1 VDTLFAS
8 LKARK
13 RAGAS
18 RAARMLCA
26 LVLVLPGLAW
36 ATRVDNTAHVT
47 YRTLEGVPP
56 VTLNTN
62 TVSFEIIPS
71 PVPATL
77 SFLRYDPDSS
87 DGSPIAID
95 GGQCR
100 VDGGSFTPLPDVTA
114 SDGTPLDQTQ
124 AQTSSAPGYYTGDP
138 IVVAVTDSNRNA
150 DPAVRE
156 YVDVDITT
164 TTGDAETL
172 RLQETGPDTGMFAGA
187 IQSVAMP
194 PAATQYDCVLSLAAY
209 AQITA
214 RYTDTDFPLDALA
227 VAATGYAP
235 LEPGRT
241 VIHLEQTVSKD
252 IVSIGDFLQYTLVV
266 SNIHDAPAINARIRD
281 LLPPGLRFRPGSLR
295 VGNATTA
302 GDSGATPTAPSSGAP
317 SAAGRTAVRV
327 GAGMVAAV
335 DPQVSAD
342 GRTLRF
348 PVGNLAPGASITATF
363 VAEVGAG
370 ASGQYLLNYAIA
382 SANGSLSS
390 NETDTVVRMEDA
402 LATGR
407 FTIIGRVLAADSCD
421 APFAARKGVPNVRLL
436 LEDGTY
442 AATDRD
448 GAYHIEGVRPGTHVL
463 QLDPAS
469 IPADLEA
476 VPCVRNTRFAG
487 RADSQFVEAQGGT
500 LWRGDFFLRK
510 RPPVTGAVG
519 VRLQLAPIAD
529 GMRNTVDVDGGAV
542 RVAGLRVL
550 AILPPGATVVAGS
563 AKADGAPI
571 PDPEVKGNF
580 AIFRLGD
587 PGVNWRRQVVFDIK
601 AGNCSPEGY
610 VGRVSALFDTA
621 GAPGR
626 TPAAEA
632 TARCTGSGPGDAV
645 AAGQRVETILTAA
658 AAEQAAS
665 ARPDGAKTEAIVDD
679 ATAAGGGIDWLRG
692 QAPGHDWLFPA
703 EGYNPRAAATR
714 VVVKHAKGEKVAL
727 RVDGEA
733 VESIRFDGQS
743 VGANG
748 VAISTWRSIHLVEG
762 DNRLEATITDAS
774 GNVVAQLS
782 RTVHL
787 SGDAARAVFVPERSA
802 LAADGIHRPVIAV
815 RILDGSGKP
824 MRNGS
829 SGDFTI
835 APPYAAAQSLQDA
848 QARSTLGMEA
858 RRQQWHVRGDDGIAL
873 IELEPTGSAGTAKL
887 GFDFKMDGQKA
898 SVHEDVAAWLKAAP
912 RDWVVVGFAKGS
924 VGYDTLEHNMEA
936 LPPGEDGTGV
946 QADGRAA
953 LYAKGRV
960 LGSWLLTMA
969 YDSGKDTSQLR
980 DRSVLS
986 TIDPGQYYTLYG
998 DGMDQRYDAA
1008 SSRKLYLKLERDQFY
1023 ALFGDFESGLDRTQ
1037 LSRYQR
1043 TLTGLKV
1050 EYHGPLVE
1058 FNGFAAETGQNYARD
1073 ELQGDGTS
1081 GLYRLRRTGIVINS
1095 ERIRIETRDRYH
1107 SEQVLETRELTRH
1120 IDYDIDYDN
1129 GTLFFREPV
1138 ASRDYDFNPNWIVAE
1153 YETTGTG
1160 EQSLN
1165 GGGRVAVHAMDGRL
1179 EAGATYVRD
1188 DNGDSRTD
1196 LAGLDAKF
1204 RLTPKDELRAE
1215 AAATR
1220 GDATG
1225 EGEDGTGTAWLLEWE
1240 HRGERSNLLAYAR
1253 RMAPGFGLGQQN
1265 QFEAAMFKAGVQGQ
1279 YQLDRKFSL
1288 QGEAYRQENLDSGAV
1303 RDVAHAE
1310 AVYRGESD
1318 WTAKAGLQWAR
1329 DTSIDGA
1336 VAESQQATAG
1346 VTKGFLDGKLE
1357 LGVQA
1362 EVGMG
1367 GKNDSVDF
1375 PTRVQLSAAYR
1386 LTEAFRV
1393 LAAQE
1398 FTDGA
1403 DRDTSTTRFG
1413 FEATPW
1419 KDAKLTSTLNRSQ
1432 ISEYGP
1438 RTFAQFGLDQK
1449 VRINE
1454 RWSVDG
1460 SIDSSQAFHQGGD
1473 APLVVDPS
1481 QPIQAGGIRDGGA
1494 LTENFVAVSGGVTY
1508 RSPLWLWNARTEA
1521 RQSDSSERYGF
1532 TTGFLRQVTNGVAFS
1547 ASAQAFSQSNAG
1559 GGTGILASAQASLA
1573 YRPLGREWSML
1584 DKLEFRLD
1592 EVKSGSGD
1600 AIIGQNTLAVNG
1612 DARSARFIN
1621 NFVLNYASDAW
1632 RSAEG
1637 GDGQG
1642 SVLDLYQRSQLSFY
1656 YGSKYV
1662 LDTYDGDD
1670 YSGYTDILGAEVRY
1684 DLTSRIDVGLRA
1696 SVLHSWSQHTYAW
1709 AFGPS
1714 IGFTPFTNAWVSVGY
1729 NIRGFNDRDF
1739 ESSHYTAEG
1748 AYLVFRMKF
1757 DQRSL
1762 GLDGAGATR

>member
-1 VDTLFAS
+1 
-8 LKARK
+8 
-13 RAGAS
+13 
-18 RAARMLCA
+18 MLCA
-26 LVLVLPGLAW
+26 LILVVPGLAW

-47 YRTLEGVPP
+47 YRTLDGLPP
-56 VTLNTN
+56 VTQNTN

-77 SFLRYDPDSS
+77 VFLRYDPDSS
-87 DGSPIAID
+87 NGSTIAVD

-100 VDGGSFTPLPDVTA
+100 VDDGSFAPLPDVTA
-114 SDGTPLDQTQ
+114 SDGTPLDQEQ

-156 YVDVDITT
+156 YVDVDVTT
-164 TTGDAETL
+164 STGDAETL
-172 RLQETGPDTGMFAGA
+172 RLQETGPDTGVFAGA
-187 IQSVAMP
+187 IQSVGMP
-194 PAATQYDCVLSLAAY
+194 PSATPYDCVLSLAAE

-214 RYTDTDFPLDALA
+214 RYTDTDFPLDAVA

-235 LEPGRT
+235 LPQGRT
-241 VIHLEQTVSKD
+241 VIRLEQTVSKD

-266 SNIHDAPAINARIRD
+266 SNIHDAPAMHVRVRD

-295 VGNATTA
+295 VGSPIA
-302 GDSGATPTAPSSGAP
+302 GGGAAPTGQPLPQGATP
-317 SAAGRTAVRV
+317 AGPGVASQAV
-327 GAGMVAAV
+327 AGLAVAG

-348 PVGNLAPGASITATF
+348 PVGDLAAGASATATF

-370 ASGQYLLNYAIA
+370 AAGEYLLNYAIA
-382 SANGSLSS
+382 AADGSLSS
-390 NETDTVVRMEDA
+390 NETDTVVRMQDA

-407 FTIIGRVLAADSCD
+407 FTVIGRVLAADGCNV
-421 APFAARKGVPNVRLL
+421 PLAARKGVPNVRLL

-463 QLDPAS
+463 QMDPAS

-476 VPCVRNTRFAG
+476 VSCIRNTRFAG

-510 RPPVTGAVG
+510 RPPTTGAIG
-519 VRLQLAPIAD
+519 VRLQLSPVAD
-529 GMRNTVDVDGGAV
+529 GMRHTVDMDGGGV
-542 RVAGLRVL
+542 MVAGLRIL
-550 AILPPGATVVAGS
+550 AILPPGASVVAGS

-571 PDPEVKGNF
+571 ADPEVKGNF

-587 PGVNWRRQVVFDIK
+587 PGANWRRQVVFDTRP
-601 AGNCSPEGY
+601 GPCGPEGY
-610 VGRVSALFDTA
+610 AGKVSALFDA
-621 GAPGR
+621 GGENRR

-645 AAGQRVETILTAA
+645 AGQRVETILTAA
-658 AAEQAAS
+658 ADAQAAS
-665 ARPDGAKTEAIVDD
+665 ARPGDANEEAILDD
-679 ATAAGGGIDWLRG
+679 ATAAGGGVDWLHG
-692 QAPGHDWLFPA
+692 QAPGHDWLFPT

-714 VVVKHAKGEKVAL
+714 VVVKHAAGEKVAL
-727 RVDGEA
+727 RVNGEA
-733 VESIRFDGQS
+733 VEPIRFDGQS
-743 VGANG
+743 QGANG
-748 VAISTWRSIHLVEG
+748 VTISTWRSIHLVDG
-762 DNRLEATITDAS
+762 DNLLEATITDAA
-774 GNVVAQLS
+774 GNAVAQLS

-787 SGDAARAVFVPERSA
+787 SGSAARAVFVPEQSS

-815 RILDGSGKP
+815 RMLDGSGKP
-824 MRNGS
+824 LRNGS
-829 SGDFTI
+829 TGEFTV
-835 APPYAAAQSLQDA
+835 APPYTAALALQDA
-848 QARSTLGMEA
+848 QARSTLGMDA
-858 RRQQWHVRGDDGIAL
+858 RPQQWHVRGDDGVAR

-887 GFDFKMDGQKA
+887 GFDFKMEGQKA
-898 SVHEDVAAWLKAAP
+898 SVHEDVTAWLKAAP
-912 RDWVVVGFAKGS
+912 RDWVVVGFAKGAI
-924 VGYDTLEHNMEA
+924 GYDTLEHNMEA
-936 LPPGEDGTGV
+936 LPPGEEGGGV
-946 QADGRAA
+946 RADGRAA

-980 DRSVLS
+980 GRSVLS

-1008 SSRKLYLKLERDQFY
+1008 SARKLYLKLERDQFY

-1081 GLYRLRRTGIVINS
+1081 GLYRLRRSGIVINS

-1107 SEQVLETRELTRH
+1107 SEQVLETRELARH

-1153 YETTGTG
+1153 YETTGDG

-1188 DNGDSRTD
+1188 DNGESRTD
-1196 LAGLDAKF
+1196 LAGLDARFK
-1204 RLTPKDELRAE
+1204 LTPKDELRAE

-1220 GDATG
+1220 GDGAG
-1225 EGEDGTGTAWLLEWE
+1225 EGDERTGSAWLLEWQ
-1240 HRGERSNLLAYAR
+1240 HRSERSNLLAYAR
-1253 RMAPGFGLGQQN
+1253 RTAPGFGLGQQN
-1265 QFEAAMFKAGVQGQ
+1265 RFEDAMFKAGVQGQ
-1279 YQLDRKFSL
+1279 YQLDRRFSL
-1288 QGEAYRQENLDSGAV
+1288 QGEAYRQENLESGAV

-1310 AVYRGESD
+1310 AVYRGEGD
-1318 WTAKAGLQWAR
+1318 LTAKAGLQWAR
-1329 DTSIDGA
+1329 DTAIDGA

-1346 VTKGFLDGKLE
+1346 VTKGFFDGKLE

-1362 EVGMG
+1362 EVGMD

-1375 PTRVQLSAAYR
+1375 PSRLQLSAAYR
-1386 LTEAFRV
+1386 VTDAFRV

-1398 FTDGA
+1398 FTDGQ

-1419 KDAKLTSTLNRSQ
+1419 KDAKLTSTLNQSQ
-1432 ISEYGP
+1432 VGEYGP

-1449 VRINE
+1449 VRVND
-1454 RWSVDG
+1454 RWTIDASV
-1460 SIDSSQAFHQGGD
+1460 DSSQAFHQGGD
-1473 APLVVDPS
+1473 TPLVVDPS
-1481 QPIQAGGIRDGGA
+1481 QPVQAGGIRDGGA
-1494 LTENFVAVSGGVTY
+1494 LTENFVAVSGGFNY
-1508 RSPLWLWNARTEA
+1508 RGPLWLWNARAEA
-1521 RQSDSSERYGF
+1521 RHGDTTERYGF
-1532 TTGFLRQVTNGVAFS
+1532 TTGFLRQISNGVAFS
-1547 ASAQAFSQSNAG
+1547 ASAQAFSQSTAG
-1559 GGTGILASAQASLA
+1559 GGTGILANAQASFA
-1573 YRPLGREWSML
+1573 YRPAGSEWSML
-1584 DKLEFRLD
+1584 DKFEIRLD
-1592 EVKSGSGD
+1592 EVRSGAG
-1600 AIIGQNTLAVNG
+1600 AGILGQNTLAVEG
-1612 DARSARFIN
+1612 DARSARIIN
-1621 NFVLNYASDAW
+1621 NFVANYASDAW
-1632 RSAEG
+1632 RAADGGEG
-1637 GDGQG
+1637 EG
-1642 SVLDLYQRSQLSFY
+1642 SVLDLYQRSQLSVY

-1662 LDTYDGDD
+1662 LDTYDGTD
-1670 YSGYTDILGAEVRY
+1670 YAGYTDILGAEFRFDVS
-1684 DLTSRIDVGLRA
+1684 SRIDVGLRA
-1696 SVLHSWSQHTYAW
+1696 SVLHSWRQKTYAW

-1757 DQRSL
+1757 DQHSL
-1762 GLDGAGATR
+1762 GLDRVAAATAN